1 MIIESVIFF
10 FWVLVVLV
18 IGAIAALRMGRKR
31 SQDLQGVDNI
41 SPRLSFPQKNWLLL
55 CIIVAILS
63 PLLVSGIT
71 AVTHR
76 KLYKES
82 VERNGAAYPA
92 GDSVAKDTSYHV
104 ATPPNH

>member
-10 FWVLVVLV
+10 FWVLVVLIV
-18 IGAIAALRMGRKR
+18 GAIVAIRHASRRK
-31 SQDLQGVDNI
+31 QNLADVDNV

-55 CIIVAILS
+55 CIVVAIVS

-71 AVTHR
+71 AVSHQKMR
-76 KLYKES
+76 RDA